1 MASSER
7 TLSVGMRL
15 EYPDPVTEV
24 FCAEETDSA
33 PWLLA
38 TAERRTIE
46 EDCSRLT
53 LSLDSLDALCSEELL
68 YDSRELPD
76 GLAIGARFVAA
87 GAEGGVALERLL
99 LRDTEPSRAGA
110 VDTRAGR

>member
-15 EYPDPVTEV
+15 EYPDPVTEEV
-24 FCAEETDSA
+24 FCAEDTDSA
-33 PWLLA
+33 LVLLA
-38 TAERRTIE
+38 TAERRTID

-68 YDSRELPD
+68 
-76 GLAIGARFVAA
+76 
-87 GAEGGVALERLL
+87 
-99 LRDTEPSRAGA
+99 
-110 VDTRAGR
+110 